1 MVLEYIK
8 DIMPVN
14 SGFEGSDLYKVM
26 LETVQPYFNNLDDV
40 VVPALYDD
48 NWITK
53 ATSDGLDR
61 LGEVYGVKRG
71 TGESDDDYR
80 TRLGFQADRMVNLG
94 NVLDL
99 GCEVYSY
106 TPNYDLGTT
115 LLSRNVTEAVKLL
128 IVTPNPETKELL
140 VDNLLSDKVV
150 II

>member
-14 SGFEGSDLYKVM
+14 CGFYESDLYDVM
-26 LETVQPYFNNLDDV
+26 LETVEPYFNKLDDE

-53 ATSDGLDR
+53 ATSDGLNR

-80 TRLGFQADRMVNLG
+80 IRLGFQADRMVNLG

-106 TPNYDLGTT
+106 TPNYDLGST
-115 LLSRNVTEAVKLL
+115 LLSRNTSEAVKLL
-128 IVTPNPETKELL
+128 IVTPNTKTKTLL
-140 VDNLLSDKVV
+140 EDNLLSDSVV
-150 II
+150 IV